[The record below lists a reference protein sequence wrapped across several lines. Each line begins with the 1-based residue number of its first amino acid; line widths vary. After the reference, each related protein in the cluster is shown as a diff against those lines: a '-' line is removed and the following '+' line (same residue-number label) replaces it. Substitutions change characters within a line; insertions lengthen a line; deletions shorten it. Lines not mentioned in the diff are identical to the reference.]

1 MLDIGVRW
9 AHNCDVAK
17 VHRLSN
23 REHFVDDRGT
33 GLRATWHPEGRVVV
47 VSLWDGDRC
56 RGTFRLPIADAARL
70 ANLLLTGVTE
80 WASMI
85 DAGPEEPEAV
95 NSD

>member
-1 MLDIGVRW
+1 M
-9 AHNCDVAK
+9 AE

-47 VSLWDGDRC
+47 FSLWHGNRC
-56 RGTFRLPIADAARL
+56 GGTFRLPVADAARL
-70 ANLLLTGVTE
+70 ANLLLTGVTD

-85 DAGPEEPEAV
+85 EAQPEVPEAV